1 MGPPPASPWG
11 RPPPASAVAGS
22 SAASASSA
30 FPDLASAQR
39 MARTR
44 RARAARATWD
54 DQASFEPYP
63 SRVDEMNARASA
75 WRRAGRSSRSIV
87 FRPDDAELNADVPAD
102 LDPDAPLLGAEPRTD
117 RLPAPRAL
125 HGMASITVRD
135 QTHGAQLGAWAS
147 MFHTRSTGSNAPQ
160 IAAHR
165 LQAAASPAAPSAV
178 PTSEYT
184 APEPRGAPEQW
195 ISSLA
200 GLYEASQSHA
210 VPALCDA
217 LQSEELPPDV
227 RHEMREMLA
236 PLLIHCA
243 SQYAAEPIPEIVW
256 TALEL
261 GSCLGRD
268 AIAAWAPHVSASPC
282 ALEPRRWAAIVD
294 GLTST
299 LSWHTSQYLCHSVA
313 LPMPLVHALS
323 AAWAVNGERAVPL
336 PAAQFAIAATSLPQI
351 VREYMAY
358 LRAPAT
364 GSMLI
369 ARPWLLTLA
378 AKTQIIAWEAQG
390 AMRQASHDAWANE
403 VVPGHAPDATVGTWR
418 VSVSRTTLVD
428 DSLEAVRAAPAHAL
442 HRPLQVTFRD
452 EPAQD
457 AGGLRKE
464 WLQLLCEALQRES
477 AWADLGAS
485 EPRMQGL
492 LYLRGAPPDEQLEKL
507 ELLGTALGLAL
518 FHQITLPLHFP
529 RALYALLLALSQGHA
544 APCDLTTL
552 AHLKPALAAGLAR
565 VRTLEAAELAEAHL
579 TWQVDTPDGTS
590 ELVPLGSTRVVR
602 VDDRDAYVAR
612 LCEYV
617 LLDEVRAPWAALARG
632 FARIVAPAGG
642 APSPLALLSAA
653 ELELLLCGREERE
666 LDLEALRASTEHVGF
681 PDRYAAGAPRVYRNL
696 EHFWSVWAR
705 LPPDEQHALL
715 GFITGCVRVPALGA
729 SALGLRIQHV
739 DPAAASEARVPWS
752 STCTSTLFLPVYGD
766 ADLLEAKLRIALRH
780 STGFGLG

>member
-1 MGPPPASPWG
+1 
-11 RPPPASAVAGS
+11 
-22 SAASASSA
+22 
-30 FPDLASAQR
+30 

-44 RARAARATWD
+44 RSRAARATWD
-54 DQASFEPYP
+54 DQVTSSFEPYP

-87 FRPDDAELNADVPAD
+87 FRPDDAELPEAPAHAD
-102 LDPDAPLLGAEPRTD
+102 LDPDAPTLGAAPRTD

-135 QTHGAQLGAWAS
+135 RSHGPQLGAWAS
-147 MFHTRSTGSNAPQ
+147 MFHTRSTGSTAPQ

-165 LQAAASPAAPSAV
+165 LQAAPPTEPAPRAALAHEDAAPAAPEALEV
-178 PTSEYT
+178 
-184 APEPRGAPEQW
+184 PEQW
-195 ISSLA
+195 ISSPA
-200 GLYEASQSHA
+200 GLSMASQSDTA
-210 VPALCDA
+210 VPALCGA
-217 LQSEELPPDV
+217 LQSDILPPEV
-227 RHEMREMLA
+227 RHDMRERLA

-243 SQYAAEPIPEIVW
+243 AQYAANPTQAVVW

-268 AIAAWAPHVSASPC
+268 VLAAWAPHVSASHPC
-282 ALEPRRWAAIVD
+282 ALEPRRWATVVD
-294 GLTST
+294 GLTGA
-299 LSWHTSQYLCHSVA
+299 LSWHTSQYLCHGHA
-313 LPMPLVHALS
+313 LPMPLIHALS
-323 AAWAVNGERAVPL
+323 VAWAVNQARAAPL
-336 PAAQFAIAATSLPQI
+336 PAAQFAVAATSLPPI
-351 VREYMAY
+351 VREYEAY
-358 LRAPAT
+358 LRAPST
-364 GSMLI
+364 GSALMT
-369 ARPWLLTLA
+369 RPWLLTLT
-378 AKTQIIAWEAQG
+378 AKAQIIEWEAQG
-390 AMRQASHDAWANE
+390 AMRQASHDAWADE
-403 VVPGHAPDATVGTWR
+403 VVPGHAPDAAVGTWR
-418 VSVSRTTLVD
+418 VSVARATLLD
-428 DSLEAVRAAPAHAL
+428 DSLAAVAAAPAHAL

-464 WLQLLCEALQRES
+464 WLQLLCEALQREPV
-477 AWADLGAS
+477 WTDLGAS
-485 EPRMQGL
+485 EPHMQGL
-492 LYLRGAPPDEQLEKL
+492 LYLRAALPDEQLAKL

-529 RALYALLLALSQGHA
+529 RALYVLLLALSQGHA
-544 APCDLTTL
+544 APCDLATL

-565 VRTLEAAELAEAHL
+565 VRKLDAAELAEAHL
-579 TWQVDTPDGTS
+579 TWQMDAPSGST

-612 LCEYV
+612 VCAHV

-666 LDLEALRASTEHVGF
+666 LDLQALRASTEHVGF
-681 PDRYAAGAPRVYRNL
+681 PDRDAAGAPRVYRNL
-696 EHFWSVWAR
+696 EHFWGVWAR

-739 DPAAASEARVPWS
+739 DPSAASEARVPWS

-766 ADLLEAKLRIALRH
+766 AALLEAKLRIALRH

>member
-1 MGPPPASPWG
+1 M
-11 RPPPASAVAGS
+11 V
-22 SAASASSA
+22 
-30 FPDLASAQR
+30 
-39 MARTR
+39 RTR
-44 RARAARATWD
+44 RARAARTTWD
-54 DQASFEPYP
+54 DQVSFEPYP

-87 FRPDDAELNADVPAD
+87 FRPDDAELYAEAPE
-102 LDPDAPLLGAEPRTD
+102 LDSDAPTLGTEPRTD

-135 QTHGAQLGAWAS
+135 QTHGTQLGAWAS
-147 MFHTRSTGSNAPQ
+147 MFHTRSTGSMAPQ

-165 LQAAASPAAPSAV
+165 LQAAPPEPVSSAV
-178 PTSEYT
+178 PTSECT
-184 APEPRGAPEQW
+184 VSEPPGAPEQW
-195 ISSLA
+195 IQSPA
-200 GLYEASQSHA
+200 GLYEASQSQA

-217 LQSEELPPDV
+217 LQSDELPPEV
-227 RHEMREMLA
+227 RQEMREQLA

-243 SQYAAEPIPEIVW
+243 AQYSADPIPTVIW

-282 ALEPRRWAAIVD
+282 TLEPRRWAAIVD
-294 GLTST
+294 GLTGA
-299 LSWHTSQYLCHSVA
+299 LSWYTSQYLCYGAA
-313 LPMPLVHALS
+313 LPMPLVDALS
-323 AAWAVNGERAVPL
+323 AAWAVNGARAAPL
-336 PAAQFAIAATSLPQI
+336 PAAQFAIAATSLPPI
-351 VREYMAY
+351 VHEYAAY
-358 LRAPAT
+358 LRAPAA
-364 GSMLI
+364 GSVLI

-403 VVPGHAPDATVGTWR
+403 VVPGHAPDAAVGTWR
-418 VSVSRTTLVD
+418 VSVARARLVD
-428 DSLEAVRAAPAHAL
+428 DSLEAVRGAPAHAL
-442 HRPLQVTFRD
+442 HRPLQVTFHD

-464 WLQLLCEALQRES
+464 WLQLLCEALQREP

-485 EPRMQGL
+485 EPHMQGL
-492 LYLRGAPPDEQLEKL
+492 LYLRAAPPDKQLEKL

-544 APCDLTTL
+544 APCDLATL

-579 TWQVDTPDGTS
+579 TWQVDTPGGTT

-642 APSPLALLSAA
+642 TPSPLALLSAT

-666 LDLEALRASTEHVGF
+666 LDIEALRASTEHVGF
-681 PDRYAAGAPRVYRNL
+681 PDRHAAGAPRVYRNL
-696 EHFWSVWAR
+696 EYFWGVWTR